1 MRTVLLPEKMMIK
14 PGETRVDS
22 VDYAIRDYLTL
33 RWPALSDHTRLVY
46 LRAATKILAIWPWV
60 KISDFSPRFI
70 SSARGIT
77 LGIKSQMISLG
88 GAAARLAFSEGYSP
102 KVSRWKAE
110 TKIRTLGW
118 AAWTRE
124 DLMKIAEAPPLQI
137 NRTMAGVVL
146 FAAYTGMRRSDI
158 LKLSGENFCEI
169 SGKPHLTYKQKKTGA
184 LVVMP
189 IPAALVDNVL
199 VTRGMAGLRPVDNHM
214 SESSFKHHYRLF
226 LKTVGVDKPFH
237 GLRKLCA
244 VMMAE
249 AGCSMPEIMSVTG
262 HRSTA
267 TAAHYMRSANGRT
280 LSTNAIERLDKHEV
294 QDRLLKGQQQ
304 SVAMGDQSPEREGD
318 GSRT

>member
-1 MRTVLLPEKMMIK
+1 MRTVLLPAELATK
-14 PGETRVDS
+14 PGETPVDQVS
-22 VDYAIRDYLTL
+22 YAVRDYLTA
-33 RWPALSDHTRLVY
+33 RWPHIADHTKLVY
-46 LRAATKILAIWPWV
+46 LRAARILINNWGAIN
-60 KISDFSPRFI
+60 I
-70 SSARGIT
+70 SSLSPKLISPARGIS
-77 LGIKSQMISLG
+77 LGVKSQVMSLG
-88 GAAARLAFSEGYSP
+88 SAASRMAFSEGYSHRVHLWRQPP
-102 KVSRWKAE
+102 KVREA
-110 TKIRTLGW
+110 GW

-124 DLMKIAEAPPLQI
+124 DLQKVADAPPLQI

-158 LKLSGENFCEI
+158 LSLSGNNFCEI
-169 SGKPHLTYKQKKTGA
+169 SGRYHLTYTQRKTGT
-184 LVVMP
+184 LVLMP
-189 IPAALVDNVL
+189 IPIALADNVL
-199 VTRGMAGLRPVDNHM
+199 VKRGQVGLRPVDNHM

-262 HRSTA
+262 HRSTV
-267 TAAHYMRSANGRT
+267 TAAHYMRSASKRT

-304 SVAMGDQSPEREGD
+304 SVGLADQSAEREGD
-318 GSRT
+318 GSRS